1 MLSSSLGLA
10 APVEV
15 GVGAAAASAAGFGAV
30 LGAYGNL
37 SAAKF
42 RELWAAKMPADTPFP
57 EELIQRG
64 AGSVSLRR
72 VSTKPTTTNS

>member
-1 MLSSSLGLA
+1 M
-10 APVEV
+10 
-15 GVGAAAASAAGFGAV
+15 

-42 RELWAAKMPADTPFP
+42 RQLWAEKMPADAPFP
-57 EELIQRG
+57 EDLIQRG

-72 VSTKPTTTNS
+72 VQPKAAAKTVTQPNTTN